1 MGVETVAILSPGEMG
16 HAIGRVLGARG
27 CRVVTSLAGRSRRT
41 AELAAAAGIEDVGS
55 IDEVVRQ
62 ADAVLSVTTSAAA
75 PGVAA
80 SVAELHRRRERRL
93 LFVECN
99 ALAPQTTRRIC
110 QPVEAAGAAV
120 VDVGIVGGP
129 PTLESSP
136 RFYAS
141 GPSAE
146 ELLALRE
153 RGLDVRPIGPEIGQ
167 ASGLK
172 MCYAALTKGLS
183 ALGTEL
189 LLAAERMG
197 LSEALFDELA
207 SSQAAQLKWLES
219 SVPGMPPKAR
229 RWVSEML
236 EIAATLEG
244 LGLSPGYHR
253 AASELFAWVGQTEL
267 GQERPESRDRSRT
280 LRQVVAGLAAAQ
292 PTPSAR

>member
-1 MGVETVAILSPGEMG
+1 VI
-16 HAIGRVLGARG
+16 
-27 CRVVTSLAGRSRRT
+27 TSLTGRSGRT
-41 AELAAAAGIEDVGS
+41 AGLARAAGIEDVAS
-55 IDEVVRQ
+55 LDEVARQ
-62 ADAVLSVTTSAAA
+62 ADVVMSVTTSAAA
-75 PGVAA
+75 PAVAA
-80 SVAELHRRRERRL
+80 AVAERHLRSGRDRPL

-99 ALAPQTTRRIC
+99 ALAPQTTRELCR
-110 QPVEAAGAAV
+110 PVEQVGAHV

-129 PTLESSP
+129 PTLEASP

-141 GPSAE
+141 GQHAE
-146 ELLALRE
+146 ELLRFRE
-153 RGLDVRPIGPEIGQ
+153 RGLDVRPIGAEIGQ

-197 LSEALFDELA
+197 LTEPLFAELA
-207 SSQAAQLKWLES
+207 SSQAAQLTWLES

-253 AASELFAWVGQTEL
+253 AAADLYRWVGESEL

-280 LRQVVAGLAAAQ
+280 LRAVITRLAAG
-292 PTPSAR
+292 